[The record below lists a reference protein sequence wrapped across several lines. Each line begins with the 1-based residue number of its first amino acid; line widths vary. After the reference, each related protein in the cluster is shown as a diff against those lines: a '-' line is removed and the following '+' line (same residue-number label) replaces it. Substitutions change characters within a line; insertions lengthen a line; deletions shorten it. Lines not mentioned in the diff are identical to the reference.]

1 MSDSLVLQQPVW
13 PAPAKLNLF
22 LHITGQRPN
31 GFHDL
36 QTVFQFLDFG
46 DKLRFC
52 VRADGQLR
60 RVTDVPGVP
69 EAEDLMIRAAR
80 LLQTET
86 GCTQGVD
93 IHIEK
98 KLPMGGGLG
107 GGSSDAATTLV
118 ALNDLWRLGL
128 NEDRLA
134 TLGLQLGADVPV
146 FVRGCAAWAEGVG
159 EKLESMM
166 LPEPWFVVLVP
177 GVQVSTA
184 KLFSDTQLT
193 RDARPIKIRDYLSWV
208 SAGGAGSVSGALF
221 CRDGES
227 RVGNVFEPLVRAK
240 YPEVDAALMDLMRFS
255 PARLTG
261 TGGCVFAA
269 FERESQAREVAEQLE
284 DRWQTIVAAGC
295 NRSVLF
301 GSERFCTEK

>member
-22 LHITGQRPN
+22 LHITGQRAN

-69 EAEDLMIRAAR
+69 ETEDLMIRAAR

-86 GCTQGVD
+86 GCTQGVE

-98 KLPMGGGLG
+98 NLPMGGGLG

-118 ALNDLWRLGL
+118 ALNDLWQLGL
-128 NEDRLA
+128 DEDRLA
-134 TLGLQLGADVPV
+134 ALGLQLGADVPV
-146 FVRGCAAWAEGVG
+146 FVRGRAAWAEGVG
-159 EKLESMM
+159 EKLEPVI
-166 LPEPWFVVLVP
+166 LPQPWFVVLVP
-177 GVQVSTA
+177 GVQVSTVE
-184 KLFSDTQLT
+184 LFRDTQLT

-240 YPEVDAALMDLMRFS
+240 YPEVDAALMALMRFS

-284 DRWQTIVAAGC
+284 GRWQTIVSAGC

-301 GSERFCTEK
+301 GSERF